1 MQVYLLSLLF
11 VFTTSLSKTPNYYPN
26 YIAAREASKNYNK
39 DLLIFFTK
47 NACTNCDAAWTDFE
61 KDPVASKLYISTSMN
76 IRDFDAAVFLDKYGL
91 NNAPAWLLLDPQ
103 GQVKDKWEGEWKK
116 TPTRPTTPKPEP
128 AVPPVAESEKTTK
141 VAPEAPPVV
150 EVTKTAAEHNAV
162 KTEPTAPPQEE
173 SGDVI
178 ENKSF
183 QPDVSKPVET
193 KTTIQEPPAP
203 SYTSAATGYVLQAGF
218 FGSEA
223 NASGLVA
230 DLKAKGFEQ
239 FSIQLTERNGSTFH
253 RVISTSFPSEA
264 EAQVKVDALQQVG
277 ITATIKNL
285 KDL

>member
-11 VFTTSLSKTPNYYPN
+11 ILNTSLSKTPNYYPN

-47 NACTNCDAAWTDFE
+47 NACANCDAAWTDFE

-91 NNAPAWLLLDPQ
+91 TNAPAWVLLDPQ

-128 AVPPVAESEKTTK
+128 TGNPVAETEKTTK
-141 VAPEAPPVV
+141 VTAQAAPVE
-150 EVTKTAAEHNAV
+150 EVTKPATEENAV
-162 KTEPTAPPQEE
+162 KPETPATTPSKTETVHVVEA
-173 SGDVI
+173 
-178 ENKSF
+178 KSAE
-183 QPDVSKPVET
+183 PVVNEPLET
-193 KTTIQEPPAP
+193 KTTIQEPPMQP
-203 SYTSAATGYVLQAGF
+203 TTAAGYVLQAGF

-223 NASGLVA
+223 NALGLVS
-230 DLKAKGFEQ
+230 DLKAKGFDDYT
-239 FSIQLTERNGSTFH
+239 IQQTERNGSTFH
-253 RVISTSFPSEA
+253 RVISETYPSEA
-264 EAQVKVDALQQVG
+264 EAQVNVDALQKVG
-277 ITATIKNL
+277 INATIKNL